1 MSNPLEIYQRS
12 LKNRKIKPSSISEIA
27 TPTAQESDPETP
39 LPNLAE
45 LYKAGSQIGQMGDVA
60 PHQGTWTPVVPP
72 IQGAAP
78 KQYNEFESWY
88 LDQFGEEYNGNFSA
102 SKPDD
107 MDYNTWQTGQTLY
120 NLYNTEKQAGEAYGQ
135 RIGAIDKQADY
146 QNQQAYILAQKLQ
159 KYLGLTAAAQGQKG
173 IAAGDLIAAQTD
185 YQNRLAGIATTAEGY
200 RQEAHDTKQNV
211 LSAAQSGTQN
221 QLSQLYA
228 QQEAGET
235 ANQEQRYA
243 TETANQERWYE
254 TVLGTIEN
262 KAGLLEVN
270 EDTGAYSYEDW
281 QSLWKLY
288 EDNKGKMSE
297 SQQQMMEFYLKNLD
311 HEEAVE
317 DETSDGGL
325 DEVTLRDFIKSKTNM
340 VINGKEYSHPLN
352 VQIRAT
358 LITKK
363 TLADG
368 DYYKADNGKEYIY
381 YNKFLYRIEPT
392 A

>member
-1 MSNPLEIYQRS
+1 MSMNPLSAY
-12 LKNRKIKPSSISEIA
+12 RKITPGKVVTKPAQSYQPQSSSKFEDWYK
-27 TPTAQESDPETP
+27 QQYG
-39 LPNLAE
+39 AE
-45 LYKAGSQIGQMGDVA
+45 YG
-60 PHQGTWTPVVPP
+60 
-72 IQGAAP
+72 
-78 KQYNEFESWY
+78 
-88 LDQFGEEYNGNFSA
+88 GEFSA
-102 SKPDD
+102 AKPEG

-120 NLYNTEKQAGEAYGQ
+120 NLYNTEKQTGEAYGQ
-135 RIGAIDKQADY
+135 RIGEIDKQADF
-146 QNQQAYILAQKLQ
+146 QNQQAYILAQRLQ

-243 TETANQERWYE
+243 TETANQERWYA

-281 QSLWKLY
+281 QSLWNIY

-297 SQQQMMEFYLKNLD
+297 SQQQMMEFYLKNID
-311 HEEAVE
+311 HEGEE
-317 DETSDGGL
+317 DSDGGVS
-325 DEVTLRDFIKSKTNM
+325 EATLSEFIKSKTTM
-340 VINGKEYSHPLN
+340 EINGKEYSHPRGAQ
-352 VQIRAT
+352 VRAT
-358 LITKK
+358 VLTKK

>member
-1 MSNPLEIYQRS
+1 LEIYQRS

-27 TPTAQESDPETP
+27 TPTAQESEPATP

-146 QNQQAYILAQKLQ
+146 QNQQAYILAQKLM
-159 KYLGLTAAAQGQKG
+159 KYLGLTASAQGQKG
-173 IAAGDLIAAQTD
+173 IAAGNLIAAQTD

-200 RQEAHDTKQNV
+200 RQDAVSGKQTA
-211 LSAAQSGTQN
+211 LSTAKSQAQQSLAEIYGRQAQSDEQRKLLEE
-221 QLSQLYA
+221 QSQA
-228 QQEAGET
+228 QEET
-235 ANQEQRYA
+235 RVGMQTAAEQEQWYYIIDNVI
-243 TETANQERWYE
+243 NQK
-254 TVLGTIEN
+254 LGPMQV
-262 KAGLLEVN
+262 AN

-281 QSLWKLY
+281 QSLWNIY
-288 EDNKGKMSE
+288 EVNKGKLSE
-297 SQQQMMEFYLKNLD
+297 SQQQIMEFYLKNID
-311 HEEAVE
+311 HEDEIEVGE
-317 DETSDGGL
+317 EETSSANGSGMAGQ
-325 DEVTLRDFIKSKTNM
+325 T
-340 VINGKEYSHPLN
+340 INGWVVTNDNKIKVSDEA
-352 VQIRAT
+352 Q
-358 LITKK
+358 K
-363 TLADG
+363 TL
-368 DYYKADNGKEYIY
+368 KNGATQRMWDMTFVY
-381 YNKFLYRIEPT
+381 YNGYWYPAKK

>member
-1 MSNPLEIYQRS
+1 
-12 LKNRKIKPSSISEIA
+12 
-27 TPTAQESDPETP
+27 
-39 LPNLAE
+39 
-45 LYKAGSQIGQMGDVA
+45 
-60 PHQGTWTPVVPP
+60 
-72 IQGAAP
+72 
-78 KQYNEFESWY
+78 
-88 LDQFGEEYNGNFSA
+88 
-102 SKPDD
+102 

-120 NLYNTEKQAGEAYGQ
+120 NLYNTEKQTGEAYGQ
-135 RIGAIDKQADY
+135 RIGEIDKQADF
-146 QNQQAYILAQKLQ
+146 QNQQAYILAQRLQ

-185 YQNRLAGIATTAEGY
+185 YQNRLAGVASTAEGY
-200 RQEAHDTKQNV
+200 RQEAYDTKQNAIT
-211 LSAAQSGTQN
+211 AAKSGTQDR
-221 QLSQLYA
+221 LSQLYA
-228 QQEAGET
+228 QQEASGT
-235 ANQEQRYA
+235 ADQEQWYA
-243 TETANQERWYE
+243 

-297 SQQQMMEFYLKNLD
+297 SQQQMMEFYLKNID
-311 HEEAVE
+311 HE
-317 DETSDGGL
+317 DETSDGGG
-325 DEVTLRDFIKSKTNM
+325 EATLSEFLKAKTNM
-340 VINGKEYSHPLN
+340 EINGKEYSRVRG

-358 LITKK
+358 SVTNK
-363 TLADG
+363 TFADG

>member
-1 MSNPLEIYQRS
+1 
-12 LKNRKIKPSSISEIA
+12 
-27 TPTAQESDPETP
+27 
-39 LPNLAE
+39 
-45 LYKAGSQIGQMGDVA
+45 
-60 PHQGTWTPVVPP
+60 
-72 IQGAAP
+72 
-78 KQYNEFESWY
+78 
-88 LDQFGEEYNGNFSA
+88 
-102 SKPDD
+102 

-243 TETANQERWYE
+243 TETANQERWYA

-297 SQQQMMEFYLKNLD
+297 SQQQMMEFYLKNID
-311 HEEAVE
+311 HEDEIEVGE
-317 DETSDGGL
+317 EETSRANRSGMAGQ
-325 DEVTLRDFIKSKTNM
+325 T
-340 VINGKEYSHPLN
+340 INGWVVTNDNKLK
-352 VQIRAT
+352 AT
-358 LITKK
+358 DEAQNTLKNGATKRMWDA
-363 TLADG
+363 TFV
-368 DYYKADNGKEYIY
+368 Y
-381 YNKFLYRIEPT
+381 YNGYWYPAKK